1 MKIHNHILTL
11 LAALAMF
18 LMASCS
24 PEDFG
29 FGKKTYSPEDLV
41 EGKAY
46 TVTVEGN
53 VVKLESKISDCTPLW
68 VTPSGRSTQQSLN
81 LDLPFAGDYE
91 VTFGVETPGGI
102 VYGDPYKFNLA
113 QNDFSLLSDDKWFLL
128 ADKEYKTGDP
138 LPDAATLS
146 AGVSK
151 KWYPCDANYNIGRCT
166 GPLMYVSPYDPDGD
180 GEGFTKEE
188 EDDKFRAYHDIF
200 FGSDNWKP
208 NWDPGMPNWLFPGE
222 TEDGYLDS
230 YMTFSMDA
238 KNGCVAT
245 MFRGSSG
252 TVEAPI
258 KKGSGIGTNMVGKFN
273 MNLSDKTKPTITFND
288 CYAMHNEG
296 FDEVCSNYTQD
307 IQILELTPYLLQLV
321 TKRTN
326 SEGTWYIVW
335 NFVSEDVRSSHGTCI
350 PKADQDLIEKV
361 GPKLPTFENIHT
373 DLFTADIN
381 GDKYVG
387 SKMTFNLD
395 SETPYD
401 FLWWNGSPNVAK
413 WESVIGG
420 KYNTTWAPALDDK
433 ALDNFELTI
442 AKKSDGGYTFECGDV
457 DGDVEITENTMTFSK
472 EISVFAVSSDK
483 RTIELKGKKFY
494 ILGNSA
500 DDQYL
505 TIGVPE
511 STDENGKVN
520 SYLVA
525 KLAYKKI
532 ATGPAGPTKVGIDNS
547 TISEHMWTENGCIRV
562 GFHHYDV
569 DGTGIFKD
577 VKSVK
582 LKKNQTITVTFKI
595 TKGIEWTKT
604 PKCALIDNNI
614 KKTWEPGCFD
624 LDDAVT
630 VNTNGETTV
639 SLTNNTGSTQTFT
652 ATCLDLSIQLDG
664 YGTCN
669 TDDWTTVGIEIVSCT
684 IQ

>member
-1 MKIHNHILTL
+1 MKIHNLIYTL
-11 LAALAMF
+11 LVAIAVF
-18 LMASCS
+18 LLASCS

-46 TVTVEGN
+46 TVTIDGN
-53 VVKLESKISDCTPLW
+53 IVKLESKIPDATPLW
-68 VTPSGRSTQQSLN
+68 VTPVGRKSQQA
-81 LDLPFAGDYE
+81 LDVELPFAGDYE

-102 VYGDPYKFNLA
+102 VYGEPYKLSLS

-128 ADKEYKTGDP
+128 ADKNYKTGEAFP
-138 LPDAATLS
+138 SAETLA

-151 KWYPCDANYNIGRCT
+151 KWYPCDGNYNIGRCT
-166 GPLMYVSPYDPDGD
+166 GPVMYCSPYDPDGD
-180 GEGFTKEE
+180 GKGYTADEE
-188 EDDKFRAYHDIF
+188 TNAVYKDIL

-208 NWDPGMPNWLFPGE
+208 NWDPGFQSWLIPE
-222 TEDGYLDS
+222 TDPYMDS

-245 MFRGSSG
+245 MYRGESG
-252 TVEAPI
+252 E
-258 KKGSGIGTNMVGKFN
+258 KGASTGSNMVGKFN
-273 MNLSDKTKPTITFND
+273 LGLGDKTKPTITFND
-288 CYAMHNEG
+288 CYAMHNTG
-296 FDEVCSNYTQD
+296 FDAVCSNYTQD
-307 IQILELTPYLLQLV
+307 IQIVELTPYLLQLV

-326 SEGTWYIVW
+326 SEGNWYLVW
-335 NFVSEDVRSSHGTCI
+335 NFVSEDVIASKGTCI
-350 PKADQDLIEKV
+350 PKADQDLIETVK
-361 GPKLPTFENIHT
+361 PILPTFENIHT

-401 FLWWNGSPNVAK
+401 FLWWNGSPNVKA

-420 KYNTTWAPALDDK
+420 KYNSTWAPALDDK

-442 AKKSDGGYTFECGDV
+442 SKASDGSYNYECGEV
-457 DGDVEITENTMTFSK
+457 DGKVEITENTMTFDK
-472 EISVFAVSSDK
+472 EISVFAVAGDK

-505 TIGVPE
+505 TIGIPE
-511 STDENGKVN
+511 TTDENHLVN

-532 ATGPAGPTKVGIDNS
+532 AMGPVGPTKVAIDNS
-547 TISEHMWTENGCIRV
+547 IIHNEGIMWVENGCLRV
-562 GFHHYDV
+562 GFHHY
-569 DGTGIFKD
+569 GETGKGLFKD

-582 LKKNQTITVTFKI
+582 LKKNQTISVTFKI
-595 TKGIEWTKT
+595 KSGVTWSKT

-614 KKTWEPGCFD
+614 KTTWEPGAFD
-624 LDDAVT
+624 LADAVA
-630 VNTNGETTV
+630 VDTNGGETTV
-639 SLTNNTGSTQTFT
+639 SLTNTTGSTQTFT

-664 YGTCN
+664 FGDYGGT
-669 TDDWTTVGIEIVSCT
+669 TDNIDIEIVSCT